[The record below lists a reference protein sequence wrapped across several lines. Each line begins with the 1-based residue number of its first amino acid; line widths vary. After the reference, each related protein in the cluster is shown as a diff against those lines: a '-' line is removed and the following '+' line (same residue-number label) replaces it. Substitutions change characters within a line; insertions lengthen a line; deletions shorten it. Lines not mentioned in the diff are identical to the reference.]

1 MPDNPN
7 ILVVGSLN
15 MDLVVR
21 TEDIPTP
28 GQTVTGSNFTTTP
41 GGKGAN
47 QAVAAAALGAECTM
61 VGMVGDDAFGR
72 TLKETL
78 QDRGVRCE
86 HLGIS
91 SEAPTGA
98 AMIIV
103 DSRGENTIVVAGG
116 ANLALSPDDVF
127 ACEGLFERADVVL
140 LQLEMSMPVVRAAIS
155 LGKRCGCKIVLD
167 PAPAPKV
174 LPEEISGVDLI
185 TPNVT
190 EAETITGKKAV
201 EERVDKLVA
210 AEFIARGAKA
220 AALKLGHRG
229 CMVVTEDEHFYR
241 VDACRVPVVDATG
254 AGDAFTAAI
263 AVAMARGEGLHQ
275 AAKFAN
281 AAGALACTKLG
292 AISAMPAIEHVH
304 ALMEDQPR

>member
-1 MPDNPN
+1 MSDKPN

-21 TEDIPTP
+21 TEDIPRP
-28 GQTVTGSNFTTTP
+28 GQTVPGENFATAP

-47 QAVAAAALGAECTM
+47 QAVAAAALGARCAM
-61 VGMVGDDAFGR
+61 LGMVGDDDFGQI
-72 TLKETL
+72 LKDAL
-78 QDRGVRCE
+78 RQRGVDCDNVDV
-86 HLGIS
+86 S
-91 SEAPTGA
+91 SEAPTGV

-116 ANLALSPDDVF
+116 ANLVLSPDDVF
-127 ACEGLFERADVVL
+127 ARQELFERADAVL
-140 LQLEMSMPVVRAAIS
+140 MQLEVSLPIVRAAIS
-155 LGKRCGCKIVLD
+155 LGRRYGCKIVLD

-174 LPEEISGVDLI
+174 LPEEVSRVDLI
-185 TPNVT
+185 TPNVL

-201 EERVDKLVA
+201 EERVDKVVA
-210 AEFIARGAKA
+210 AEFIARGARA

-229 CMVVTEDEHFYR
+229 CMVVTDDEHFYR
-241 VDACRVPVVDATG
+241 VGAYRVPVVDATG
-254 AGDAFTAAI
+254 AGDAFTAAVT
-263 AVAMARGEGLHQ
+263 VALAKGENLHQ

-292 AISAMPAIEHVH
+292 AMSAMPTYEQVH
-304 ALMEDQPR
+304 ALMEDQPK